1 MRAVILGDWLV
12 LRQPDQR
19 LIGLE
24 SYQTVIE
31 ALNKAAF
38 G

>member
-1 MRAVILGDWLV
+1 MQAVILGDRLV
-12 LRQPDQR
+12 LRQPEPR
-19 LIGLE
+19 LMGPQ